1 MKSEKLFPDA
11 CNLTFLYSAKG
22 FHSFIDSLFHSLVS
36 YEAMG
41 FDACVFARV
50 EEAELDFVLAV
61 LEVVVPIKAVGCAV
75 MEVGCE
81 LHHLVFL
88 AVNSYL
94 ELRFVA
100 FVGA

>member
-1 MKSEKLFPDA
+1 MKNEEFYRKA
-11 CNLTFLYSAKG
+11 YYLTFLYSAKG
-22 FHSFIDSLFHSLVS
+22 FHSFIDLFFHSLVS

-50 EEAELDFVLAV
+50 EEAELNAVLAV
-61 LEVVVPIKAVGCAV
+61 PEVVVPIEAVGCAV
-75 MEVGCE
+75 MEVGGE
-81 LHHLVFL
+81 LHHFVSL